1 MRPTWLAWALTLTT
15 AVAEAAPPGDRQ
27 AAAAIAPEA
36 VQGES
41 SAGQGEG
48 VDYTVFNGIK
58 VPPIKE
64 LTMDNYEAT
73 IKEGYW

>member
-27 AAAAIAPEA
+27 AAAIAPEA

-41 SAGQGEG
+41 SAGPGEG
-48 VDYTVFNGIK
+48 VDYTLFNGIK

-64 LTMDNYEAT
+64 LTLENYEST

>member
-1 MRPTWLAWALTLTT
+1 MRPTWLAWALSLAS

-27 AAAAIAPEA
+27 AVPIAPEA

-41 SAGQGEG
+41 SAAQGEG

-64 LTMDNYEAT
+64 LTMDNYEST